1 MYAYMYVY
9 WHCNLPMCVELF
21 HTAQTIE
28 NDTNLKTMQGTRA
41 SLAEAVFAATEFWQ
55 FKKPQGWCTNWKL
68 KAGIAEKM
76 CFRRLLLTALGLML
90 PSNQIFLGRQCLRHP
105 STPGLEVPVKM
116 GSCDTQLQREMNGN
130 SDKCWYT
137 DCNICTYIYNFI
149 CLYIYIYLFIY
160 LHTQSYSD
168 VCMEYNVM

>member
-1 MYAYMYVY
+1 MYQSIYACIMYAYMYVY
-9 WHCNLPMCVELF
+9 WHCNLTMCVELF

-28 NDTNLKTMQGTRA
+28 NDRNLKSMQGTRA

-90 PSNQIFLGRQCLRHP
+90 PSNQVFLVD
-105 STPGLEVPVKM
+105 SV
-116 GSCDTQLQREMNGN
+116 CDTLQLQDWKSQWKWAAATLNCRERWMVTLT
-130 SDKCWYT
+130 SVDT
-137 DCNICTYIYNFI
+137 PIAIYVH
-149 CLYIYIYLFIY
+149 IYI
-160 LHTQSYSD
+160 
-168 VCMEYNVM
+168 